1 MRYCGYDEERSKVFY
16 SSFKHPLPTIFQGT
30 SFKKHIDHITYFT
43 FMASSTKLFQGILSV
58 LTRLYLN
65 FFFFS
70 LLNEV
75 NSKETQQTVFRQETW
90 TFAYDL
96 IFYFCLNI
104 DINYFDTT
112 FQRCEISIGLCS
124 SLL

>member
-1 MRYCGYDEERSKVFY
+1 M
-16 SSFKHPLPTIFQGT
+16 T
-30 SFKKHIDHITYFT
+30 SP
-43 FMASSTKLFQGILSV
+43 TKLFQGILSV

-65 FFFFS
+65 YFFS

-75 NSKETQQTVFRQETW
+75 NSKEIQQMFFRQGTW

-96 IFYFCLNI
+96 IFDFCLNI

-112 FQRCEISIGLCS
+112 FQRCEIS
-124 SLL
+124 